1 MKFEQNTGEIKHN
14 ILRYT
19 ADKEGIMKLISLSI
33 GKYVVKENVLVERP
47 PTLLTKGG
55 WLLHISL
62 TKTEV
67 QQVEKILQN
76 KPNALNLLCSR
87 IQFSRNKSRTAK
99 AAPQTPGCFPNQLE
113 LEKVAEEDRKAEEER
128 KEEEIRKRE
137 EYWRA
142 ENAKMHRQKQEDQME
157 LIRTRKELGIFEQH
171 LAQPLQIR
179 VTPSY

>member
-1 MKFEQNTGEIKHN
+1 
-14 ILRYT
+14 
-19 ADKEGIMKLISLSI
+19 MKLISLSI

-47 PTLLTKGG
+47 PTLLPKGG

-62 TKTEV
+62 TETEV

-76 KPNALNLLCSR
+76 KPNALN
-87 IQFSRNKSRTAK
+87 
-99 AAPQTPGCFPNQLE
+99 
-113 LEKVAEEDRKAEEER
+113 RKAEEER

-157 LIRTRKELGIFEQH
+157 LIRTRKELGILEQQ
-171 LAQPLQIR
+171 LAQKS
-179 VTPSY
+179 TADGA